1 MVLTADFPAVV
12 FVPVVS
18 QAVAVALEH
27 VVEPVVGFA
36 LDVAALVLAD
46 VPAPHLAV
54 RLAGAQ
60 LLFAVAPIA
69 ASALDVAA
77 GVLADV
83 RGQHFAGQ
91 LVGALPPVAAA
102 VSRGPLLAWP
112 AVAAAPANAGAQEQS
127 SRWPVMP
134 AFAVRECHWGEL
146 RSARRPVQ
154 CRAAVLVDFQV
165 APRPPCGRY

>member
-1 MVLTADFPAVV
+1 MLLAADFPAVS

-18 QAVAVALEH
+18 QAVALALEH

-36 LDVAALVLAD
+36 IDVAALVLAD

-60 LLFAVAPIA
+60 PLVAVAPIA
-69 ASALDVAA
+69 AFALDVAA

-83 RGQHFAGQ
+83 RGPHSVGQ
-91 LVGALPPVAAA
+91 LAGALPPVAAA

-112 AVAAAPANAGAQEQS
+112 AVAAAPANAGAREQS
-127 SRWPVMP
+127 SRWQGMP
-134 AFAVRECHWGEL
+134 AFVVRESHWGEL
-146 RSARRPVQ
+146 RSAQRPQ
-154 CRAAVLVDFQV
+154 QRRAAVLVEGQV
-165 APRPPCGRY
+165 APEPLCGRC